1 MRFRLCFRRIVA
13 AFLVAWVVTSSG
25 CATTGSADPRDPLEG
40 INRSLFSFNE
50 FMDEHLFD
58 PIGRT
63 YQAVLPDPIDRAISN
78 AFSNINDIAVIAN
91 DFLQFKLGQ
100 AFSDLFRLLL
110 NSTIGILGLVD
121 VASDMGLPKHDEDLG
136 QTLARWGFGSGPY
149 IVAPFF
155 GPTTL
160 RDAAGFGI
168 ETTFLNPVSYVNP
181 DAYRAGL
188 LSLNY
193 VDFKAD
199 LLSAG
204 ELVAE
209 AALDEYD
216 FMKNAFFDRRENKIH
231 DREFSPDAIE

>member
-1 MRFRLCFRRIVA
+1 MGLRFYARRLAA
-13 AFLVAWVVTSSG
+13 AFLVAWLVTSSG

-40 INRSLFSFNE
+40 MNRSFFSFNE

-58 PIGRT
+58 PIGRA

-91 DFLQFKLGQ
+91 DVLQFKIRQ
-100 AFSDLFRLLL
+100 AFGDLSRFLL

-136 QTLARWGFGSGPY
+136 QTLARWGLGSGPY
-149 IVAPFF
+149 IMAPFF

-160 RDAAGFGI
+160 RDAAGFGV
-168 ETTFLNPVSYVNP
+168 ETTFLNPLSYVNP

-209 AALDEYD
+209 AALDEYE
-216 FMKNAFFDRRENKIH
+216 FMKNAFFDRRENLIR
-231 DREFSPDAIE
+231 DREFTPDDFD